1 MGDEH
6 EEDGVQATMA
16 IPNDHATSP
25 GWLEHS
31 YREHAATVFR
41 TAYRITGN
49 ASDAEDVLQTVFLR
63 LSRRLDTPPDLSKGA
78 GAYLRRAA
86 TNAAIDLV
94 TSARVRTTGALEDLP
109 DYLAEDSSPRPDALH
124 AGRELALCLRAAL
137 ARLNRRA
144 AEMFALRYF
153 EDLDNA
159 AIARLFDT
167 TPGTVA
173 VTLHRARSRLADEL
187 RPSLGGPK

>member
-1 MGDEH
+1 MSDEH
-6 EEDGVQATMA
+6 EEDGVQATMPIHDDNA
-16 IPNDHATSP
+16 VPAS
-25 GWLEHS
+25 WLEHS
-31 YREHAATVFR
+31 YREHAAAVFR

-49 ASDAEDVLQTVFLR
+49 PSDAEDVLQTVFLR
-63 LSRRLDTPPDLSKGA
+63 LSRRVDTPPDLSHGA

-86 TNAAIDLV
+86 TNAALDLV
-94 TSARVRTTGALEDLP
+94 TSARARTTAALEDLP
-109 DYLAEDSSPRPDALH
+109 DHLAEDASPRPDAVH
-124 AGRELALCLRAAL
+124 AGRDLAKRLRTAL
-137 ARLNRRA
+137 TKLNQRA

-159 AIARLFDT
+159 AIARLYDT

-187 RPSLGGPK
+187 RPSLGGLS

>member
-1 MGDEH
+1 MSDEH

-16 IPNDHATSP
+16 IPDDDAASQS
-25 GWLEHS
+25 WLERS
-31 YREHAATVFR
+31 YREHASSVFR
-41 TAYRITGN
+41 TAYRITGD

-63 LSRRLDTPPDLSKGA
+63 LSRRMDGPPDFSRGA
-78 GAYLRRAA
+78 GPYLRRAA
-86 TNAAIDLV
+86 TNAALDLV

-109 DYLAEDSSPRPDALH
+109 DHLAEDSSPRPDALH
-124 AGRELALCLRAAL
+124 AGRELAVRLRTAL
-137 ARLNRRA
+137 GRLNRRA

-173 VTLHRARSRLADEL
+173 VTLHRTRSRLADEL
-187 RPSLGGPK
+187 RPSLGESK

>member
-1 MGDEH
+1 MDDEH
-6 EEDGVQATMA
+6 VEDGVQATMP
-16 IPNDHATSP
+16 IPDDDAAST
-25 GWLEHS
+25 GWLERS

-63 LSRRLDTPPDLSKGA
+63 LSRRLERPPDLSRGA

-86 TNAAIDLV
+86 TNAALDLV
-94 TSARVRTTGALEDLP
+94 TSARARTTTALEAVP
-109 DYLAEDSSPRPDALH
+109 DHLTQDAAPRPDAVH
-124 AGRELALCLRAAL
+124 AGRELARRLRAAL
-137 ARLNRRA
+137 GRLNRRS

-153 EDLDNA
+153 DDLDNA
-159 AIARLFDT
+159 AIARLYDT

-187 RPSLGGPK
+187 RPSLGGLS